1 MSALTTQMMLSSM
14 LGYIALGAAIA
25 AFMPAVITNAVNRR
39 SQTGPG
45 FLAVWLL
52 ADIANL
58 VGIILLGAAVTQVAL
73 AAWYFIID
81 GIMLVQLLFYGHDDL
96 RKYGRPPRKASAL
109 ARIHERGHLGQSLT
123 RQFEEFSPWD
133 DVKLL
138 GFCVAGG
145 IAAWGIYMTL
155 GLYANPETFAIKIP
169 EGFHPLSFGLGMA
182 AIAIFTAARIPEIWS
197 GYQHLLAELPFILGA
212 VLPIIFD
219 AAMLFAIQSWHRRW
233 EKSKTRAARDEEK
246 EANQELDLLDEER
259 RCVVALMELEELE
272 QTVKAKRDKLKHLDD
287 STEAKEKHELNVELE
302 HLQRDILVNQTAL
315 QKLENKIRERF
326 DAAIDGRPAPTPRNL
341 NPFRGGQAPHEVF
354 IRAYALGY
362 TAQVVPACMRALLSA
377 LKHRYPIKSLLRQL
391 ALALWLASWDGD
403 EGDSIEREK
412 KRRRIRAAF
421 TYLSASIASFAAIL
435 LLQSKRPSA
444 RQTSEAIEFVVTPYS
459 PLSAAAVDK
468 STASVKKDSP
478 TLDLTLLVFV
488 RAADTL
494 ARFVYERTATYTGR
508 KATIRRLLAENG
520 DTALFCV
527 SSYQIMRCWFNKPHL
542 LPSAYS
548 NWILRLA
555 RMDPNV
561 LQLLRYAWEGR
572 FVYGQKADADVL
584 KVCENAAT
592 RAGLPLSAMDPS
604 QIRRIDCSV
613 VHHSIGGGTCEQ
625 NALKRWIWAFLDAL
639 AIYLPVHAI
648 PPLLFNFRRV
658 LSQPGMSAKR
668 ILQAACRSSAFL
680 ATFVA
685 SIYAAVCLVRT
696 RLPQA
701 IASIPQ
707 QPLDGGLAVQ
717 LGCLVCGLSV
727 LIENKHRRKEM
738 ALYTAPRALYAL
750 LDETFPASLL
760 SSPLGQQVG
769 TWLERL
775 VFSLSSGAVLTA
787 AVHRPDLVS
796 GVVRGVTSFAVG
808 SWGKPDSR

>member
-96 RKYGRPPRKASAL
+96 RRYGRPPRKASAL

-169 EGFHPLSFGLGMA
+169 EGFHPLSFD
-182 AIAIFTAARIPEIWS
+182 
-197 GYQHLLAELPFILGA
+197 LLAELPFILGA

-233 EKSKTRAARDEEK
+233 ERSKTRAARDEEK

-259 RCVVALMELEELE
+259 RCVVALMKLEELE
-272 QTVKAKRDKLKHLDD
+272 QTVTAKRDKLKHLDD

-326 DAAIDGRPAPTPRNL
+326 DAAI
-341 NPFRGGQAPHEVF
+341 
-354 IRAYALGY
+354 
-362 TAQVVPACMRALLSA
+362 
-377 LKHRYPIKSLLRQL
+377 
-391 ALALWLASWDGD
+391 
-403 EGDSIEREK
+403 
-412 KRRRIRAAF
+412 
-421 TYLSASIASFAAIL
+421 
-435 LLQSKRPSA
+435 
-444 RQTSEAIEFVVTPYS
+444 
-459 PLSAAAVDK
+459 
-468 STASVKKDSP
+468 
-478 TLDLTLLVFV
+478 
-488 RAADTL
+488 
-494 ARFVYERTATYTGR
+494 
-508 KATIRRLLAENG
+508 
-520 DTALFCV
+520 
-527 SSYQIMRCWFNKPHL
+527 IMRCWFNKPHL

-555 RMDPNV
+555 GMDPNV

-584 KVCENAAT
+584 TVCENAAT